1 MPSRRQQAACK
12 SCAMACAGRARR
24 AAHGGMGRLRPILLV
39 LMLHGGGGA
48 VGAVAAA
55 GAGTSVP
62 ALRISG
68 GGLPGYSMLTD
79 ESVSLRRG
87 IGRIPQPSDLVPP
100 AVFVDVPAVP
110 PSDLAPPAASM
121 DSASPPPPPPSPPP
135 PPADPPRQSAAPLT
149 PAPPAAP
156 PPKSKIVLPEV
167 SAPGSVRDVLGWA
180 FAFLTCSPA
189 ARRQQKLN
197 ERLWVAAAR
206 GDAEACQEMLGKGAD
221 VHAASHDGG
230 EDPRLYFSDLYGLAF
245 YEDQEKALEAGAR
258 PAHET
263 AKPATK
269 PPKRLGAPRT
279 ALGWAAYNG
288 QAAAADLMLRAGA
301 DPEAAD
307 SEGYTPLH
315 EAALYGHIEVVR
327 VLLSHGAS
335 VNARTEER

>member
-1 MPSRRQQAACK
+1 
-12 SCAMACAGRARR
+12 MACAGRAQR
-24 AAHGGMGRLRPILLV
+24 AEHGGIGRLRPILLV

-100 AVFVDVPAVP
+100 AVFVDVPAAP
-110 PSDLAPPAASM
+110 PSDL
-121 DSASPPPPPPSPPP
+121 
-135 PPADPPRQSAAPLT
+135 
-149 PAPPAAP
+149 APPAAP

-167 SAPGSVRDVLGWA
+167 SAPGSVRDVLGWT

-301 DPEAAD
+301 DPEVAD